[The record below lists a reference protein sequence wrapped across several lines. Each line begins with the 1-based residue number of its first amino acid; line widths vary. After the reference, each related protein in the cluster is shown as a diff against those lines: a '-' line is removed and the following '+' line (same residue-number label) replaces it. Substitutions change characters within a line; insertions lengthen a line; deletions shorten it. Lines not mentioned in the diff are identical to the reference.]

1 MEQVIELLVQAY
13 FVYSLGTTTGCNFHI
28 DKCVLL
34 QFSMIFF
41 STHTLVQRDDGKV
54 SINIWNKTRMKI
66 CFAFDLKDFIEFI
79 RAHRYTMHG
88 ENGKCLS
95 LNN

>member
-1 MEQVIELLVQAY
+1 MVWY
-13 FVYSLGTTTGCNFHI
+13 TY
-28 DKCVLL
+28 
-34 QFSMIFF
+34 
-41 STHTLVQRDDGKV
+41 TLVQYEDGKV

-66 CFAFDLKDFIEFI
+66 YFAFDLKDFYEFS
-79 RAHRYTMHG
+79 RVQQQQQHRVLYG